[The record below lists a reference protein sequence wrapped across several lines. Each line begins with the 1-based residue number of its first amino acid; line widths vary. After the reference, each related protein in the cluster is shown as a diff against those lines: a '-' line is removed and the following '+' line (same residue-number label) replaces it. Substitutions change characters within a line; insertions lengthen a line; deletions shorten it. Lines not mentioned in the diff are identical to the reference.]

1 MRLVNLQSIMSRR
14 MTAFHAPSGVFSSRD
29 VRLTAS
35 CGSLT
40 PCPSCKT
47 DLKPPGLSGCEHP
60 QDPPTMLFRSSRTRA
75 SDCGQKLNPLRKISL
90 VVLENLRCL
99 PLRVWV
105 ARELPCACIQWGGS
119 STAKLRR
126 FSSYL
131 NTL

>member
-1 MRLVNLQSIMSRR
+1 MQIADFQTIMSRL
-14 MTAFHAPSGVFSSRD
+14 MAAFHASSGVFSSRD

-35 CGSLT
+35 CGFPT
-40 PCPSCKT
+40 PCPSFKT

-60 QDPPTMLFRSSRTRA
+60 QDPLTMLFCSSGTGA

-105 ARELPCACIQWGGS
+105 ERA
-119 STAKLRR
+119 
-126 FSSYL
+126 
-131 NTL
+131 TLCLHPVGR